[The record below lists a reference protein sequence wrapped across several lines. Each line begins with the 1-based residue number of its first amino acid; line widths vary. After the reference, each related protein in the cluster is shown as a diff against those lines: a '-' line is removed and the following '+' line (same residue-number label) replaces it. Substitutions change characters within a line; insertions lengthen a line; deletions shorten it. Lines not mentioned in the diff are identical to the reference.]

1 MDIDYRP
8 DFTAKETGLDAFIN
22 WDKEFIGKKYAK
34 EDNSVNKLTP
44 IVVETNEIDV
54 TYNEAVLKDDKAIG
68 YVTSGGFAHFVNKSV
83 AFSYLDTNKLNSG
96 KGIQV
101 EINGDLFNCNLIKE
115 PLYDPGGEKMRG

>member
-1 MDIDYRP
+1 MFKSENFNI
-8 DFTAKETGLDAFIN
+8 E
-22 WDKEFIGKKYAK
+22 EFIGKKYAK
-34 EDNSVNKLTP
+34 EDNSSNKLTP
-44 IVVETNEIDV
+44 MVVETNEIDV

-115 PLYDPGGEKMRG
+115 PLYDPSGSKMRS